1 MAKKLFWKNKMA
13 SEDVGSLLI
22 SGRYYE
28 NDEPAEIH
36 DGALVVIGNL
46 EPHAYYEG
54 VKDLNVRKI
63 VAPAT
68 DTDVVA
74 VVDIV
79 NVSEGAIKGVT
90 YREGVKTSDATQE
103 AGYLVRTRVLSDYD
117 SFTIGAGNID
127 GTPEEGK
134 YLIPTANST
143 LFTVSDTEVAG
154 KTNFYIEAKNP
165 LIEGV
170 IDTDDKYLV
179 TVLPRKTAE

>member
-1 MAKKLFWKNKMA
+1 MAKKIFWKNRMA
-13 SEDVGSLLI
+13 SEDVGSFLV
-22 SGRYYE
+22 SGRYYAD
-28 NDEPAEIH
+28 NAPAEIH
-36 DGALVVIGNL
+36 DGALVVIGEL
-46 EPHAYYEG
+46 EPHAYYTG
-54 VKDLNVRKI
+54 VKDLNARKI
-63 VAPAT
+63 TAPAA

-79 NVSEGAIKGVT
+79 NVSEGSIKGVT

-103 AGYLVRTRVLSDYD
+103 AGYLVRTRILADYD
-117 SFTIGAGNID
+117 SFTIGAGNIV

-143 LFTVSDTEVAG
+143 LFTVSNTEVAG
-154 KTNFYIEAKNP
+154 KTNFYIETKNP

-179 TVLPRKTAE
+179 TVLPRKAAE